1 VDKAGIIGV
10 ARDLRELGFEIVSTE
25 GTHQLLADN
34 GIASELVNKV
44 NEGRPNI
51 VDMIKN
57 DEIAYVIN
65 TTEGRRAIADSSA
78 IRRSALQHKIPYTTT
93 LAGAEAE
100 VQALQF
106 GEEKQVR
113 RLQDLHAT
121 IVNSSTTGTA

>member
-1 VDKAGIIGV
+1 
-10 ARDLRELGFEIVSTE
+10 
-25 GTHQLLADN
+25 
-34 GIASELVNKV
+34 
-44 NEGRPNI
+44 
-51 VDMIKN
+51 MIKN
-57 DEIAYVIN
+57 DEIVYVIN

-113 RLQDLHAT
+113 RLQDLHAG
-121 IVNSSTTGTA
+121 VAK